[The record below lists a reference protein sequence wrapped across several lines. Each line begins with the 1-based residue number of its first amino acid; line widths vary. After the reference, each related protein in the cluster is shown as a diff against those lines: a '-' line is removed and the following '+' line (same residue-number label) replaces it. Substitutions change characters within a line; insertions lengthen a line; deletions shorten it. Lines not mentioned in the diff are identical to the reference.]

1 MSQASSSMLVAS
13 SGVYPEVTLIVI
25 ILLLILLICG
35 WLATLIGM
43 PGNWLML
50 AAISA
55 FTYWVVPEHGAGAW
69 SYTLSAAILALIGEV
84 VEFCASAAGLAK
96 GGSKRGAALAMIGA
110 LIGSLVGAALGL
122 PVPLIGSVIGIVLC
136 SALGAMVGAVLGE
149 VWKGKNLGLS
159 VAIGRAAF
167 WGRLIGTGAKLICG
181 SIILIL
187 GIFLIVSTWA
197 R

>member
-1 MSQASSSMLVAS
+1 MLVAS
-13 SGVYPEVTLIVI
+13 DRAYPEATLIVI
-25 ILLLILLICG
+25 MLLLILLICG

-55 FTYWVVPEHGAGAW
+55 FTYWALPEHGAGTW
-69 SYTLSAAILALIGEV
+69 GYTISAAVLALIGEV
-84 VEFCASAAGLAK
+84 VEFGASAAGLAK

-110 LIGSLVGAALGL
+110 IIGSLVGAALGL
-122 PVPLIGSVIGIVLC
+122 PIPVIGSVIGIVLC
-136 SALGAMVGAVLGE
+136 SAFGAMLGAVLGE
-149 VWKGKNLGLS
+149 VWKGKKLGLS

-167 WGRLIGTGAKLICG
+167 WGRLIGTGAKLICS

-187 GIFLIVSTWA
+187 GISLIVSTWA
-197 R
+197 G

>member
-1 MSQASSSMLVAS
+1 MVVAS
-13 SGVYPEVTLIVI
+13 VRVYPEVTLIVI
-25 ILLLILLICG
+25 ILLLIVLICG

-55 FTYWVVPEHGAGAW
+55 FTYWALPEHGAGAW
-69 SYTLSAAILALIGEV
+69 SYTLSAAILALIGEL
-84 VEFCASAAGLAK
+84 VEFGASAAGLAK

-110 LIGSLVGAALGL
+110 IIGSLVGAALGL
-122 PVPLIGSVIGIVLC
+122 PIPIIGSVIGIVVC
-136 SALGAMVGAVLGE
+136 SAVGAMLGAVLGE

-159 VAIGRAAF
+159 VTIGRAAF
-167 WGRLIGTGAKLICG
+167 WGRLIGTGAKLICS

-187 GIFLIVSTWA
+187 GTVLIVNTWA